1 MALSKNN
8 KKLLIFGGLFSS
20 GILAYLLFKNG
31 KKIQFVDNVWC
42 ADSQCSNV
50 DPTTYVSFSGKFIN
64 ASGDNNNT
72 GNVNLLFTEPHNLSA
87 GEEILVKQD
96 AGATYPEYD
105 GWRRI
110 SYVYNEYVVMLDI
123 PRKGNTPAEGGFI
136 ERGSVFSRIS

>member
-8 KKLLIFGGLFSS
+8 KKLLIFGGIFSF

-31 KKIQFVDNVWC
+31 KKIRFVDNVWC

-50 DPTTYVSFSGKFIN
+50 DPATYVSFSGKFIN

-87 GEEILVKQD
+87 GEEILVKMKNVGVVGYLLGI
-96 AGATYPEYD
+96 AGLAV
-105 GWRRI
+105 
-110 SYVYNEYVVMLDI
+110 SVYVAS
-123 PRKGNTPAEGGFI
+123 RAWSKGQEDQGA
-136 ERGSVFSRIS
+136 